1 MEGVQKWISNRFTL
15 LKLIFQHWRQEVK
28 SDPLSD
34 QLESEKKSWDLELHT
49 VGQLAQTNSFGVGF
63 FYVKL

>member
-34 QLESEKKSWDLELHT
+34 QLESEKKAGILNYTLSDSLLKQIALEL
-49 VGQLAQTNSFGVGF
+49 AF
-63 FYVKL
+63 FM